1 MRGKKFARYR
11 WLLAT
16 PSRARRFPKFSIE
29 LGRKLAEHLEI
40 SPISTALLKEIY
52 PFPRA
57 SGMHNMRDKNDVRIN
72 IDGWMRVE
80 WSSPILPLPL
90 PSLAEIE
97 QNFASSCWLAGE
109 GRSYPPGFVLLLG
122 GKIEILAGIID
133 VLRRGRWEY
142 AGKEEKLRIA
152 NAVRDACIAHS
163 NEN

>member
-90 PSLAEIE
+90 PRDRVKLCLEL
-97 QNFASSCWLAGE
+97 LAGR
-109 GRSYPPGFVLLLG
+109 GYPPGFVLLLG